1 MDLVSQFCIFTNGLK
16 IYKNIYL
23 EGYITLI
30 LQNLETKGRKVNLET
45 IKKVKFVKKLL
56 SKLKPK
62 LNENIDLS

>member
-1 MDLVSQFCIFTNGLK
+1 MDLNSQFCIFTRGLK